1 MKLFVALDLPESVD
15 MQLSWLG
22 GGIHGARWE
31 PAEKLHLTL
40 RYLGEVDGGERKQV
54 EAALERV
61 DFESFPLAIRG
72 VGHFPPRGQ
81 PRSVWAGVDDA
92 SQLDR
97 LHHRIGHALDAIGI
111 DGDRRKFAPHVTL
124 ARLRHSPEQEVAE
137 FLARHALL
145 STPPWTVDAFA
156 LYSSTRGP
164 RGSKYAIERVY
175 PLLRAADGV

>member
-15 MQLSWLG
+15 LQLSWLG

-31 PAEKLHLTL
+31 PADKLHLTL
-40 RYLGEVDGGERKQV
+40 RYLGEVDGGERKHV
-54 EAALERV
+54 EAALARV
-61 DFESFPLAIRG
+61 DVDPFELAIKG

-81 PRSVWAGVDDA
+81 PRSVWAGVDD
-92 SQLDR
+92 DTHVHR
-97 LHHRIGHALDAIGI
+97 LHDRISHALDAIGI

-137 FLARHALL
+137 FLARNALL

-175 PLLRAADGV
+175 PLGRAAGGV